1 MTINITE
8 IVSAKL
14 AEMES
19 SGVIQKKIEE
29 TVEKAILSAFT
40 DEVNSYGFRKAI
52 GEQVRKSVSTLA
64 EDCGLPAY
72 NGFIAEQ
79 VKSVVQELYSA
90 DITEKLVRSLNDVL
104 IQKHENIKLSDIFK
118 EYREWVRE
126 NTDESDKYDREKFT
140 ARLEVE
146 EDGSFT
152 WYNCYFADEH
162 HIVPQYREVD
172 IGIRFCVYG
181 NKDKSKISSIFLG
194 GHQMGDGLRI
204 GNLSDFEA
212 FVVNLFYN
220 GTEIILDSEDIDEDE
235 YFDIDI

>member
-1 MTINITE
+1 MNINISD
-8 IVSAKL
+8 IVAAKL

-19 SGVIQKKIEE
+19 SGAIQKAIET

-79 VKSVVQELYSA
+79 VKSMVQELYSA
-90 DITEKLVRSLNDVL
+90 DIVEKLQSSLNDVL
-104 IQKHENIKLSDIFK
+104 LQKHENIKLSDIFK
-118 EYREWVRE
+118 AYRKWVLE
-126 NTDESDKYDREKFT
+126 TTDESDKYEREKFT

-152 WYNCYFADEH
+152 WYNCYFAAEYYAA
-162 HIVPQYREVD
+162 PRYQTVD
-172 IGIRFCVYG
+172 IGIRFCVYR
-181 NKDKSKISSIFLG
+181 DKESETISSVYLE
-194 GHQMGDGLRI
+194 GHHLGDGLRI
-204 GNLSDFEA
+204 GKLSDFEA

-220 GTEIILDSEDIDEDE
+220 GTEIILDDVDEDE
-235 YFDIDI
+235 YYDIDI

>member
-1 MTINITE
+1 M
-8 IVSAKL
+8 
-14 AEMES
+14 
-19 SGVIQKKIEE
+19 
-29 TVEKAILSAFT
+29 EKAILSAFT

-79 VKSVVQELYSA
+79 IKSTVQELYSA
-90 DITEKLVRSLNDVL
+90 DIAEKLQRSINDVL
-104 IQKHENIKLSDIFK
+104 LQKHDTIKLSDIFK
-118 EYREWVRE
+118 SYRKWVLK
-126 NTDESDKYDREKFT
+126 NTDESDKYEREKFT

-152 WYNCYFADEH
+152 WYNCYFADEYH
-162 HIVPQYREVD
+162 AVPRYQDVD

-181 NKDKSKISSIFLG
+181 NKESEKISSVYMA
-194 GHQMGDGLRI
+194 GHYLGDGLRI
-204 GNLSDFEA
+204 GRLSDFEA

-220 GTEIILDSEDIDEDE
+220 GTEIILDDVDEDE